1 MHHANKKKER
11 RKKCPRTGVYS
22 DKGRLPGSTFFPA
35 REELVGVLLSENPS
49 IHYDIY
55 TSTYIQST
63 PKALWYTGVLYNMYS
78 QTSVSRSRWGLV
90 KNFRDIRVYRDINSK
105 ILKVY

>member
-1 MHHANKKKER
+1 MHHANKKR
-11 RKKCPRTGVYS
+11 REEKKCPRAGVYS

-55 TSTYIQST
+55 IH
-63 PKALWYTGVLYNMYS
+63 
-78 QTSVSRSRWGLV
+78 
-90 KNFRDIRVYRDINSK
+90 
-105 ILKVY
+105 

>member
-63 PKALWYTGVLYNMYS
+63 PKALWYTGVYIICTVKPRYLDLDGGWLK
-78 QTSVSRSRWGLV
+78 TSRYPSISR
-90 KNFRDIRVYRDINSK
+90 YQQ
-105 ILKVY
+105 

>member
-1 MHHANKKKER
+1 MHHANKKR
-11 RKKCPRTGVYS
+11 RGEKKCPRAGVYS

-55 TSTYIQST
+55 TLTYIQSK
-63 PKALWYTGVLYNMYS
+63 PKALWYTGV
-78 QTSVSRSRWGLV
+78 
-90 KNFRDIRVYRDINSK
+90 
-105 ILKVY
+105 

>member
-1 MHHANKKKER
+1 MQMRKGEKK
-11 RKKCPRTGVYS
+11 KKCPRAGVYS

-55 TSTYIQST
+55 TLTYRYIQSK
-63 PKALWYTGVLYNMYS
+63 PKALWYTGVKYTQHS
-78 QTSVSRSRWGLV
+78 P
-90 KNFRDIRVYRDINSK
+90 KK
-105 ILKVY
+105 ILN

>member
-1 MHHANKKKER
+1 MHHANEKR
-11 RKKCPRTGVYS
+11 REEKKCPRAGVYS

-55 TSTYIQST
+55 TLTYRYIQAN
-63 PKALWYTGVLYNMYS
+63 PKHYGTQVYNIYNIH
-78 QTSVSRSRWGLV
+78 QKRLLI
-90 KNFRDIRVYRDINSK
+90 KLFN
-105 ILKVY
+105 

>member
-1 MHHANKKKER
+1 MHHANEKR
-11 RKKCPRTGVYS
+11 RGEKKCPRAGVYS

-55 TSTYIQST
+55 IH
-63 PKALWYTGVLYNMYS
+63 
-78 QTSVSRSRWGLV
+78 
-90 KNFRDIRVYRDINSK
+90 
-105 ILKVY
+105 

>member
-1 MHHANKKKER
+1 MHHANKKR
-11 RKKCPRTGVYS
+11 REEKKCPRAGVYS

-55 TSTYIQST
+55 IYIDIHTKQTQSIMVHMCII
-63 PKALWYTGVLYNMYS
+63 YTTFTKTTLN
-78 QTSVSRSRWGLV
+78 
-90 KNFRDIRVYRDINSK
+90 
-105 ILKVY
+105 

>member
-1 MHHANKKKER
+1 MHHANKKR
-11 RKKCPRTGVYS
+11 REEKKCPRAGVYS

-55 TSTYIQST
+55 TLTYRYIQST
-63 PKALWYTGVLYNMYS
+63 PKALWYTGVKYIQHS
-78 QTSVSRSRWGLV
+78 P
-90 KNFRDIRVYRDINSK
+90 KK
-105 ILKVY
+105 ILN

>member
-1 MHHANKKKER
+1 MHHANEKR
-11 RKKCPRTGVYS
+11 REEKKCPRAGVYS

-55 TSTYIQST
+55 IYIDIPVHTKHTQSIMVHRCII
-63 PKALWYTGVLYNMYS
+63 YTTFTKKDS
-78 QTSVSRSRWGLV
+78 
-90 KNFRDIRVYRDINSK
+90 
-105 ILKVY
+105 

>member
-1 MHHANKKKER
+1 MQMRKGEK
-11 RKKCPRTGVYS
+11 KKCPRAGVYS

-55 TSTYIQST
+55 IDIHTKHTQSIIVHRCKIYIQHS
-63 PKALWYTGVLYNMYS
+63 
-78 QTSVSRSRWGLV
+78 
-90 KNFRDIRVYRDINSK
+90 
-105 ILKVY
+105 LKKTFD